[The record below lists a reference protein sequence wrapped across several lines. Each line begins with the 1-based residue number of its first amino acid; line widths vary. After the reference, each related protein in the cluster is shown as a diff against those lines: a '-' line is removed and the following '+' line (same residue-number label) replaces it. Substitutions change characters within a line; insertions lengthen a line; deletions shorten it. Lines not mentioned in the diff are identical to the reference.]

1 MSLPLRLY
9 EQTNTSLH
17 DLYQM
22 YNPFAYPYEY
32 TQHMMNRMTQMVDQ
46 SVERQLSKFNMSMPT
61 LTLHEKNNGYQV
73 ETSLPG
79 ISPEDISVSYKNG
92 YVTVSGKKKTFTV
105 SADGNSAS
113 EYNQQFSNTV
123 RVPGNPD
130 TKQIKASTSNG
141 MLTVS
146 IPK

>member
-1 MSLPLRLY
+1 MSLRPY

-46 SVERQLSKFNMSMPT
+46 SVERQFSKFNMSMPT
-61 LTLHEKNNGYQV
+61 LTLHEKNNVYQV

-79 ISPEDISVSYKNG
+79 ISPEDISISYKNG
-92 YVTVSGKKKTFTV
+92 YVTVSGKKKTSTV
-105 SADGNSAS
+105 SADGNSSS
-113 EYNQQFSNTV
+113 EYHQQFYNTI

-130 TKQIKASTSNG
+130 TKLIKASTSHG
-141 MLTVS
+141 LLTIS

>member
-1 MSLPLRLY
+1 MSLRPY

-32 TQHMMNRMTQMVDQ
+32 TQHMMNRMVQMVDQ
-46 SVERQLSKFNMSMPT
+46 SVERQLSKINTTMPT
-61 LTLHEKNNGYQV
+61 LTLQEKNNGYQV

-92 YVTVSGKKKTFTV
+92 YVTVSGKKKTSTV

-113 EYNQQFSNTV
+113 EYHQYFSNTV

-130 TKQIKASTSNG
+130 TQKIRASTSNG
-141 MLTVS
+141 LLTVS